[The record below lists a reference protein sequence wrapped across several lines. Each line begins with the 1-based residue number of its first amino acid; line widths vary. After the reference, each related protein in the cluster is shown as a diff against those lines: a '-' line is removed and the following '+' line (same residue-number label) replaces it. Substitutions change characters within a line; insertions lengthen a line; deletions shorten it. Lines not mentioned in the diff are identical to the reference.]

1 MPVGAVIGAGV
12 LGAGA
17 TVISGAAS
25 AKAAGEAADVQ
36 AQAAL
41 RAEQG
46 ITQRFE
52 QTRADLAPWRQTGAQ
67 ALGQYAGL
75 LGVGAPGAPGVGG
88 PDVAGLQAGLEQ
100 YPGYQFAL
108 SQGVEAV
115 EKSAAGRGL
124 LQSSQTLKSLT
135 EYGQGLASSNIEN
148 YLNRLQ
154 GLAGGGQQAAAQTG
168 AFGAQAAGAAG
179 QAGIAAG
186 QARATGFR
194 GQAQALGGTLSG
206 LAGIGGFLSQQPIW
220 GGGGGFDPFA
230 QGGNVSTA
238 QFQTVPGF
246 KASGVLGS

>member
-1 MPVGAVIGAGV
+1 MAIGTTAAIIGSAVIGAG
-12 LGAGA
+12 A
-17 TVISGAAS
+17 TAISGAAS
-25 AKAAGEAADVQ
+25 SKAAGKAADVQ

-41 RAEQG
+41 RAERG

-52 QTRADLAPWRQTGAQ
+52 QTRADLAPWRQAGAQ

-75 LGVGAPGAPGVGG
+75 LGVGAPGAGAPGAGAPGVGG
-88 PDVAGLQAGLEQ
+88 PDIAGLQAGLEQ

-108 SQGVEAV
+108 SQGVEAI

-124 LQSSQTLKSLT
+124 LQSGQTLKSLT
-135 EYGQGLASSNIEN
+135 QYGQGLASSNIEN

-194 GQAQALGGTLSG
+194 GQSQALGGALSG

-220 GGGGGFDPFA
+220 GGNVSAPPTFA
-230 QGGNVSTA
+230 QVGGP
-238 QFQTVPGF
+238 F
-246 KASGVLGS
+246 